1 MLDICI
7 KGINKPT
14 CAWHVI
20 FFKQSDLN
28 CDCPLLVALL
38 RRVASFVTCNLG
50 LRFRD
55 VLMTVLGFFNL
66 DFFHATLPPSCVNTS
81 PKVIDIPL
89 FDFVVAIY
97 STVLTAII
105 LVVIELY
112 DRKNVLIVFL

>member
-20 FFKQSDLN
+20 FFKQSNLN
-28 CDCPLLVALL
+28 CDCPHAVALL
-38 RRVASFVTCNLG
+38 RLRVASFVTQCNLG

-81 PKVIDIPL
+81 PKVIDILL

-97 STVLTAII
+97 SFNCNHTS
-105 LVVIELY
+105 Y
-112 DRKNVLIVFL
+112 Y